1 MLKAFEARYRGTR
14 ALVDSALAYTV
25 ANGDAIRAAR
35 AADRAAVSSGAPL
48 PLDWTLD
55 VEHSRPLR
63 FSGFRAIYEPSR
75 LGSYQRLRY
84 DRAAPWDKDIP
95 YFDRYQAAASVVPPR
110 AYLLPQAW
118 HDVALRLQAHRVPL
132 QRAARVLSVA
142 AEAYRIERFEKRRV
156 PFEGRHLYE
165 VLEVQ
170 AERMVAEVA
179 EGDWVIPLG
188 GPHDRFV
195 VEVLEPLG
203 IDSFFRWSFFDSVLD
218 KKEGFSDYVFEDE
231 AERLLAAEPELRRRF
246 EAWKAEHPELLG
258 DRQAVLSFIFFAS
271 RRYAEAAWR
280 RYPVLRLL
288 ELPVP

>member
-1 MLKAFEARYRGTR
+1 M
-14 ALVDSALAYTV
+14 
-25 ANGDAIRAAR
+25 
-35 AADRAAVSSGAPL
+35 
-48 PLDWTLD
+48 
-55 VEHSRPLR
+55 
-63 FSGFRAIYEPSR
+63 
-75 LGSYQRLRY
+75 
-84 DRAAPWDKDIP
+84 
-95 YFDRYQAAASVVPPR
+95 
-110 AYLLPQAW
+110 
-118 HDVALRLQAHRVPL
+118 PL

-156 PFEGRHLYE
+156 PFEGRHLHDVVE
-165 VLEVQ
+165 VR
-170 AERMVAEVA
+170 AERMVADVA

-271 RRYAEAAWR
+271 RRYAEPAWR